1 MLGVSLSRIAT
12 AVVERIMKRSGAKRV
27 SKDAVRLL
35 AKLLEETAIE
45 SSRKAVVRAKKEN
58 RKKIV
63 DEDVTLP

>member
-1 MLGVSLSRIAT
+1 LSRIAT

>member
-1 MLGVSLSRIAT
+1 MSRIAT

>member
-35 AKLLEETAIE
+35 AKLLEETAVE

-63 DEDVTLP
+63 NEDVTLP

>member
-1 MLGVSLSRIAT
+1 LSRVAT